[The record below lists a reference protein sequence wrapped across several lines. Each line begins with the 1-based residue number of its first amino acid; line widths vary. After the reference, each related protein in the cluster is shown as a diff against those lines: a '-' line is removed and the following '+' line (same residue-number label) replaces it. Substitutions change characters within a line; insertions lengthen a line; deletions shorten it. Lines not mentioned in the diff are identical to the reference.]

1 MTPISPTKAETPHA
15 NPGPPG
21 VVGALDAHWAVTA
34 IDAHER
40 SRALAAAQRLWSAKH
55 GPANPND
62 EDIPAVSVLATAYDV
77 ASLDWLDP
85 YVRHYSGNGAPPAP
99 PQTAADTLRP
109 ALVAVAA
116 RTFQL
121 HRVLPLH
128 GRGEAGLIGLLHVAA
143 LATVGD
149 RRADFGD
156 WLRSGNPLEPLT
168 ADPDADWATTL
179 TDRLAHVWIDL
190 LAPTRATAYRRAVTR
205 LGAIREERET
215 GETALLAHLGADEAA
230 AVRFRLFT
238 LYHIADAAA
247 ALITYL
253 TRSEPVDILRQLSLH
268 FTVARAAASG
278 NATVDVAL
286 SWLHGAAVMLAQR
299 RTEQLALP
307 GLAQ

>member
-1 MTPISPTKAETPHA
+1 MTPISPTKAETPHG

-21 VVGALDAHWAVTA
+21 VVSALDGHWAVTA

-40 SRALAAAQRLWSAKH
+40 ARALSAAQRLWSAKH
-55 GPANPND
+55 GPASPTD
-62 EDIPAVSVLATAYDV
+62 EDVPAVSVLATAYDV
-77 ASLDWLDP
+77 AALDWLDP
-85 YVRHYSGNGAPPAP
+85 YVRHFSGNGTQPTNPPM
-99 PQTAADTLRP
+99 ADTLRP
-109 ALVAVAA
+109 ALVAVAS

-121 HRVLPLH
+121 HRVLPLR
-128 GRGEAGLIGLLHVAA
+128 GRGEAGLIGVLHVAA

-149 RRADFGD
+149 RRADLGD
-156 WLRSGNPLEPLT
+156 WLRAGDPLELLS
-168 ADPDADWATTL
+168 ADPDADWATVL
-179 TDRLAHVWIDL
+179 TDRLAHVWVDL
-190 LAPTRATAYRRAVTR
+190 LAPSRATAYRRAITR

-215 GETALLAHLGADEAA
+215 GEHALLSDLAAEEAA
-230 AVRFRLFT
+230 QVRFRLFT

-253 TRSEPVDILRQLSLH
+253 TRSEPVDILRQLNMH

>member
-1 MTPISPTKAETPHA
+1 MTPISPTKAETPHG

-21 VVGALDAHWAVTA
+21 VVSALDGHWAVTA

-40 SRALAAAQRLWSAKH
+40 ARALSAAQRLWSAKH

-77 ASLDWLDP
+77 AALDWLDP
-85 YVRHYSGNGAPPAP
+85 YVRTFSGNGTPLSPTNVEA
-99 PQTAADTLRP
+99 LRP

-116 RTFQL
+116 RAFQL
-121 HRVLPLH
+121 HRVLPLR
-128 GRGEAGLIGLLHVAA
+128 GEGEAGLIGLLHVAS

-149 RRADFGD
+149 RRADLGD
-156 WLRSGNPLEPLT
+156 WLRAGDPLT
-168 ADPDADWATTL
+168 PLKADPDADWATIL

-190 LAPTRATAYRRAVTR
+190 LAPTRTTAYRRAIAR
-205 LGAIREERET
+205 LGAIREEREP
-215 GETALLAHLGADEAA
+215 GETALLAHLRSDEAA

-253 TRSEPVDILRQLSLH
+253 TRSEPADILRQLSLH

>member
-1 MTPISPTKAETPHA
+1 MTPISPTKAETPHG

-21 VVGALDAHWAVTA
+21 VVSALDAHWAVTA

-85 YVRHYSGNGAPPAP
+85 YVRHFSGNGAPPP
-99 PQTAADTLRP
+99 PQAADTLRP
-109 ALVAVAA
+109 ALVAVAS

-121 HRVLPLH
+121 HRVLPLG

-156 WLRSGNPLEPLT
+156 WLRSGDPLQPLT
-168 ADPDADWATTL
+168 ADPDADWGTIL
-179 TDRLAHVWIDL
+179 TDRLAHVWVDL

-205 LGAIREERET
+205 LGAIREERES

-230 AVRFRLFT
+230 AIRFRLFT

-253 TRSEPVDILRQLSLH
+253 TRSEPADILRQLSLH

>member
-1 MTPISPTKAETPHA
+1 
-15 NPGPPG
+15 
-21 VVGALDAHWAVTA
+21 
-34 IDAHER
+34 
-40 SRALAAAQRLWSAKH
+40 
-55 GPANPND
+55 
-62 EDIPAVSVLATAYDV
+62 
-77 ASLDWLDP
+77 
-85 YVRHYSGNGAPPAP
+85 
-99 PQTAADTLRP
+99 
-109 ALVAVAA
+109 
-116 RTFQL
+116 
-121 HRVLPLH
+121 VLPLR
-128 GRGEAGLIGLLHVAA
+128 GRGEAGLIGLLHVAS

-149 RRADFGD
+149 RRADLGD
-156 WLRSGNPLEPLT
+156 WLRAGDPLAPLK
-168 ADPDADWATTL
+168 ADPDADWATVL

-190 LAPTRATAYRRAVTR
+190 LAPARATAYRRAVTR

-215 GETALLAHLGADEAA
+215 GETTLLAALSADEAA

-253 TRSEPVDILRQLSLH
+253 TRSEPGDILRQLNLH

>member
-1 MTPISPTKAETPHA
+1 MTPISPTRTETPHG
-15 NPGPPG
+15 NPGSPG
-21 VVGALDAHWAVTA
+21 VVSALDAHWAVTA
-34 IDAHER
+34 IEPQER
-40 SRALAAAQRLWSAKH
+40 ARALAAAQRLWSAKH
-55 GPANPND
+55 GPASPTD
-62 EDIPAVSVLATAYDV
+62 EDITAVSVLATAYDV
-77 ASLDWLDP
+77 AALDWLDP
-85 YVRHYSGNGAPPAP
+85 FVHHFSGNGTLPSSPPI
-99 PQTAADTLRP
+99 TDVLRP

-149 RRADFGD
+149 RRADLGD
-156 WLRSGNPLEPLT
+156 WLRAGDALTPLSVQ
-168 ADPDADWATTL
+168 PDSDWSAVL
-179 TDRLAHVWIDL
+179 TDRLAHVWVDL
-190 LAPTRATAYRRAVTR
+190 LAPARATAYRRAVTR

-215 GETALLAHLGADEAA
+215 GENALLSGLASDEAA

>member
-1 MTPISPTKAETPHA
+1 MTPISPTKAETPHG

-21 VVGALDAHWAVTA
+21 VVSALDGHWAVTA

-40 SRALAAAQRLWSAKH
+40 ARALSAAQRLWSAKH
-55 GPANPND
+55 GPASPND

-77 ASLDWLDP
+77 AALDWLDP
-85 YVRHYSGNGAPPAP
+85 YVRHYSGNGSPAP
-99 PQTAADTLRP
+99 NPPVTDTLRP

-121 HRVLPLH
+121 HRVLPLR

-149 RRADFGD
+149 RRADLGD
-156 WLRSGNPLEPLT
+156 WLRAGDALKPLS
-168 ADPDADWATTL
+168 ADPDADWATVL
-179 TDRLAHVWIDL
+179 TDRLAHVWVDL
-190 LAPTRATAYRRAVTR
+190 LAPARATAYRRAVTR
-205 LGAIREERET
+205 LGAIREEREP
-215 GETALLAHLGADEAA
+215 GEHVLLANLTTDEAA